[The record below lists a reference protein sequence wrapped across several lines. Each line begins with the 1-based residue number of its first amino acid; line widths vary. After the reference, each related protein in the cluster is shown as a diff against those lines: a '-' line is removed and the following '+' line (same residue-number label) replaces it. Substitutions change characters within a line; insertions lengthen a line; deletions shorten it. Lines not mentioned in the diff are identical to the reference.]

1 MRRASQAVFSIV
13 LLLTLPTV
21 VRAQRVATA
30 RSSAPR
36 TATFVRRAPSTA
48 PRPVILRMQTGSN
61 PTSTIATTNSVAT
74 PSSVILTSGG
84 FPISVQ
90 QLLDPFPAFGFDFS
104 HLAAV
109 DRDLEIRALI
119 DPVTQ
124 LRLAQAERLLRET
137 PTTPGLFPF
146 FLPDQPVVYVQSPP
160 PVVILQQAAPQVAP
174 AVAAE
179 QEPVA
184 VAPSPAPVSDVGE
197 FVLVRRDGTQI
208 RAVAFTRKDD
218 RIVYIT
224 SDGLRHSLPLSELDS
239 DATVRVNEER
249 GTSLQLF
256 R

>member
-1 MRRASQAVFSIV
+1 MQA
-13 LLLTLPTV
+13 
-21 VRAQRVATA
+21 
-30 RSSAPR
+30 
-36 TATFVRRAPSTA
+36 
-48 PRPVILRMQTGSN
+48 GSN
-61 PTSTIATTNSVAT
+61 PTSTIATTNSVVT
-74 PSSVILTSGG
+74 PSSVIVTSGG

-119 DPVTQ
+119 DPITQ

-137 PTTPGLFPF
+137 PTTPALFPF
-146 FLPDQPVVYVQSPP
+146 FAPDQPVVYVQSPP
-160 PVVILQQAAPQVAP
+160 PVVILQQAAPQAGP

-179 QEPVA
+179 EERVA
-184 VAPSPAPVSDVGE
+184 VTPSPAPAPVPDVGQ
-197 FVLVRRDGTQI
+197 FILVRRDGTQI
-208 RAVAFTRKDD
+208 RAVAFTRQDD

-224 SDGLRHSLPLSELDS
+224 SNGLRHSLPLSEFDP
-239 DATVRVNEER
+239 DATVRVNEES